1 MSKLPFDEE
10 PPAPTR
16 PGSPYSFAQASPER
30 DAAPAAASRRV
41 LTVSELSAT
50 IRDALETRFQN
61 VWVEGE
67 ISNARLWNTGHLYFT
82 LKDSASQIK
91 GVIFRSALRYL
102 KFKPEDGLR
111 VVARG
116 KISVYD
122 VKGEYQLICEH
133 MEPQGFGP
141 LQVAFEQL
149 KKKLAA
155 DGLFEAA
162 RKRPLF
168 TKASLGTPISRN
180 VSLIVAP

>member
-10 PPAPTR
+10 PTTTKVPIVPKVPAVPKGLVPTVPVPVR
-16 PGSPYSFAQASPER
+16 QI
-30 DAAPAAASRRV
+30 

-50 IRDALETRFQN
+50 IRDALETKFQT

-91 GVIFRSALRYL
+91 GVMFRSALRYL
-102 KFKPEDGLR
+102 KFKPEDGLH

-122 VKGEYQLICEH
+122 PKGEYQIICEH
-133 MEPQGFGP
+133 LEPKGFGP
-141 LQVAFEQL
+141 LQLTFEQL
-149 KKKLAA
+149 KKKLLA
-155 DGLFEAA
+155 
-162 RKRPLF
+162 
-168 TKASLGTPISRN
+168 
-180 VSLIVAP
+180 